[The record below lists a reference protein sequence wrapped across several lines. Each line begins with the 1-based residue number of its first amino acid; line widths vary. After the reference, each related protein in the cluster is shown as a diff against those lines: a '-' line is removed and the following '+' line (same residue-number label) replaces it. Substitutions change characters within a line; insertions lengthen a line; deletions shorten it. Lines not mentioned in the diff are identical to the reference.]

1 MRQRVKNTYELLK
14 DIDLP
19 DWILEYLRCPHS
31 NGRLLLASQ
40 AELDSLSER
49 ACAGKLFSVLGR
61 TISQIPSQ
69 GLVSQDGR
77 WFYGVNDGIIS
88 LLADEAIEIK

>member
-1 MRQRVKNTYELLK
+1 MKNTYELLK

-40 AELDSLSER
+40 TELDNLSER
-49 ACAGKLFSVLGR
+49 ARVGKLFSVMGR
-61 TISQIPSQ
+61 TISKVPSQ
-69 GLVSQDGR
+69 GLVSTDGK
-77 WFYGVNDGIIS
+77 WFYAMNDGIAC
-88 LLADEAIEIK
+88 LMADEAVDMQA